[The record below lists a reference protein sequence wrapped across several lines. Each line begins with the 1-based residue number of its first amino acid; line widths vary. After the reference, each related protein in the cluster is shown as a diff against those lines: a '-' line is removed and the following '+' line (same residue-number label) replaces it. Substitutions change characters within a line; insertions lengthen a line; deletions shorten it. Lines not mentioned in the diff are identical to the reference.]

1 MTRILGVDPG
11 MSGALAVFQPN
22 AASGKRWDVIDV
34 PTSGEDSQRRVNV
47 IAIADWLKEYKPDF
61 AYVESVAAFPGQ
73 GVSSMFR
80 FGRATGAIEAVVA
93 CQYIPISL
101 VAPPTWKKF
110 HGLRGSDKE
119 QSRALAI
126 RKFPELASRLDRHM
140 DQNRAEA
147 ALIAFFGAAATGAV
161 RSMSP
166 LGV

>member
-1 MTRILGVDPG
+1 MRILGVDPG
-11 MSGALAVFQPN
+11 LNGALAIYDPDEKV
-22 AASGKRWDVIDV
+22 RWDVIDV
-34 PTSGEDSQRRVNV
+34 PTSGDDSQRRINAPVLAQW
-47 IAIADWLKEYKPDF
+47 ITACRPEI

-80 FGRATGAIEAVVA
+80 FGRATGAIEATIA
-93 CQYIPISL
+93 CCGVPITL
-101 VAPPTWKKF
+101 IVPQTWKKF

-126 RKFPELASRLDRHM
+126 RKFPSEASLLARRM

-147 ALIAFFGAAATGAV
+147 LLIAYFGAAATGAI

-166 LGV
+166 LGA